1 MCGGLVK
8 IWLRWP
14 PIIQPETQ
22 SLSFRMN
29 KNPSCGVFKPQAAHS
44 MVINHP
50 KLKVWAD
57 NIHSDEDKWS
67 LCNMQMPKGYS
78 TETAVFQYYLYWRIS
93 HITQFCWVFQQ
104 SVCWTEKNQICNV
117 KMRGFER
124 QAQCGA
130 LLCLH
135 WPVSHDRKYHT
146 ESLFERLHGGIHRSK
161 VH

>member
-1 MCGGLVK
+1 
-8 IWLRWP
+8 
-14 PIIQPETQ
+14 
-22 SLSFRMN
+22 MN

-117 KMRGFER
+117 KMRSWVLSDRPSVEVCS
-124 QAQCGA
+124 ACID
-130 LLCLH
+130 L
-135 WPVSHDRKYHT
+135 SHMTGSIIQKAYLKDYMGEYTGQRST
-146 ESLFERLHGGIHRSK
+146 RTCSLYWSHL
-161 VH
+161 